1 MIELDQGLLY
11 SNGLIEHVRDF
22 LDRDM
27 LIHVLIS

>member
-1 MIELDQGLLY
+1 MIELDQGLY